1 MLASDLARD
10 IREPGDI
17 AKYGHLV
24 PPADADV
31 LYPDTTAWWALDISA
46 ARPVMESI
54 ARGEGP
60 ADWTEALL
68 AGVRIADVDANNVH
82 LLGSIGGRE
91 RMIGRPFTAYCPPE
105 SWQIGAELI
114 MAAMAN
120 HPAGALRTRKI
131 TSIAFGEGW
140 ADASVDEAYPDIVF
154 IAVGGILTDDRSL
167 WSVRASEDRYR
178 NLIHHLPS
186 ALLQVDSRPMTA
198 IFDRLRLEGVRDI
211 GPYLDANP
219 DLVGHSRDIVQVT
232 DANLN
237 AVRLFGATDV
247 RDLIGSVDFLFAG
260 SPDTAKRVIN
270 AHFNGQ
276 RSYEETTKVRT
287 FDGSV
292 RDIEL
297 SVTYPMPPERV
308 DITLISLDDI
318 TDRLRTEAQLRQLQA
333 DYARVAR
340 ISMLGELATSIAHE
354 VNQPLSAI
362 VTNAETSLRWLSRDD
377 PNLAKV
383 GQLTSRI
390 AESARQA
397 SNIVQRI
404 RGMAARRAPERALLD
419 LNEVAEEALLFVRH
433 EIETRSIHLST
444 DFGQDMPRVLGD
456 RVLLQQVIV
465 NLLVNAVQAQ
475 ADYPHSRIDLHT
487 GMDGR
492 GRISFAVHDG
502 GPGIAA
508 KDIDRI
514 FGSFFTTKDEGIG
527 IGLALCQSI
536 IVAHGGT
543 ITASNHPQGGALFRF
558 SLPAARI

>member
-1 MLASDLARD
+1 MA
-10 IREPGDI
+10 PGRR
-17 AKYGHLV
+17 LV
-24 PPADADV
+24 PPAGADAR
-31 LYPDTTAWWALDISA
+31 YPDTTAWWALDISA
-46 ARPVMESI
+46 ARPMMELI
-54 ARGEGP
+54 AGGSGP
-60 ADWTEALL
+60 TNWVEALL

-82 LLGSIGGRE
+82 LLGSIGGRD
-91 RMIGRPFTAYCPPE
+91 RMIGQPFTAYCPPE
-105 SWQIGAELI
+105 SWQVGAELI
-114 MAAMAN
+114 LAVAADY
-120 HPAGALRTRKI
+120 PAGAPRTRKI
-131 TSIAFGEGW
+131 TSLAFGAGW
-140 ADASVDEAYPDIVF
+140 ADASIDHAHPDIAF
-154 IAVGGILTDDRSL
+154 IAVGGILADDRSL

-198 IFDRLRLEGVRDI
+198 IFDRLRLEGVTDI
-211 GPYLDANP
+211 GTYLDANP
-219 DLVGHSRDIVQVT
+219 DLVDHSRDIVQVT
-232 DANLN
+232 DANLD
-237 AVRLFGATDV
+237 AVRLFGAASV
-247 RDLIGSVDFLFAG
+247 GDLIGSVGFLFAG

-276 RSYEETTKVRT
+276 RSYEETTKVLT
-287 FDGSV
+287 FDGSL

-308 DITLISLDDI
+308 DITLISLNDI

-397 SNIVQRI
+397 SDIVQRI
-404 RGMAARRAPERALLD
+404 RGMAARRAPERVP
-419 LNEVAEEALLFVRH
+419 LNLNHVADEALLFVRH
-433 EIETRSIHLST
+433 EIETRAIRLST
-444 DFGQDMPRVLGD
+444 DFNQGLPCILGD

-475 ADYPHSRIDLHT
+475 TDQADAWIDLST
-487 GMDGR
+487 GVDNR
-492 GRISFAVHDG
+492 GRITFAVHDG
-502 GPGIAA
+502 GPGIAPR
-508 KDIDRI
+508 DLERI

-536 IVAHGGT
+536 IVAHGGV

-558 SLPAARI
+558 SLPSERA